1 MDRRGRPER
10 RYSSE
15 QGDLKA
21 SSHHHSSKKLIHDTV
36 PPLPPQDPRLSNDKY
51 RAQMKS
57 LKSQRISPDT
67 TMKTSSTKKTEDGP
81 GSTKLAPNASFS
93 CSLCP
98 LNATTMFDSIG
109 GVRAHLQQLHA
120 IEGQDI
126 WDPLTRIP
134 KAEFLKSYKCKACPP
149 TARY

>member
-1 MDRRGRPER
+1 MNVN
-10 RYSSE
+10 
-15 QGDLKA
+15 K
-21 SSHHHSSKKLIHDTV
+21 T
-36 PPLPPQDPRLSNDKY
+36 PLGP
-51 RAQMKS
+51 
-57 LKSQRISPDT
+57 
-67 TMKTSSTKKTEDGP
+67 KKTKNTNSDAPKVES
-81 GSTKLAPNASFS
+81 GSTKMAPNASFS

-149 TARY
+149 TARYEIFKITISKKKTRQKKTGIELS